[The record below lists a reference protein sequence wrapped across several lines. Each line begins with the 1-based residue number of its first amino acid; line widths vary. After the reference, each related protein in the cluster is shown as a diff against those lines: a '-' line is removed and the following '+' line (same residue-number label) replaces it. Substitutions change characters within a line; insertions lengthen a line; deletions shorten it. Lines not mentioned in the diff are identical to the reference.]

1 MKMRTTK
8 VLIADDDAGMLRLL
22 TRRLDA
28 LDIEVIEARD
38 ALSALV
44 LANQA
49 APDLIILDIGMP
61 GGNGLSA
68 CEMLASEPSLSRV
81 PVIILTGKSDDTTL
95 FRCRSVGARYICKG
109 ADAVDQVISTVRRM
123 LCVGEDG
130 SAPKPELFV
139 G

>member
-1 MKMRTTK
+1 MKMRATK

-22 TRRLDA
+22 TQRLDA

-44 LANQA
+44 LANET

-81 PVIILTGKSDDTTL
+81 PVIILSGRSDDATL
-95 FRCRSVGARYICKG
+95 FRCQSVGARYIRKG
-109 ADAVDQVISTVRRM
+109 ADAIDEVKTTVRRL
-123 LCVGEDG
+123 LCIGEET
-130 SAPKPELFV
+130 SAATPELFV

>member
-28 LDIEVIEARD
+28 LDIDVIEARD

-81 PVIILTGKSDDTTL
+81 PVIILTGKSDDATL

-109 ADAVDQVISTVRRM
+109 ADAVDQVISTIRRM

>member
-1 MKMRTTK
+1 MRMRAAR

-28 LDIEVIEARD
+28 LDVEVIEAHD

-44 LANQA
+44 LANEVT
-49 APDLIILDIGMP
+49 PDLIILDIDMP
-61 GGNGLSA
+61 GGSGLSA
-68 CEMLASEPSLSRV
+68 SEMLASEPSLSRV
-81 PVIILTGKSDDTTL
+81 PVIILTGKSDDSTL

-109 ADAVDQVISTVRRM
+109 ADAVDQVMSTVGGL
-123 LCVGEDG
+123 LCVGEDE
-130 SAPKPELFV
+130 SAARPELFV